1 MSTLLSSWYKSRAYI
16 LFLLTILLAYL
27 MKTHYVRVLICAEI
41 LTKPLWKLKIKISLH
56 WVPIFLIYFAPQ
68 TRAKIN
74 KMSICRYHTDA
85 IINCVFKIIATLDS
99 LMLN

>member
-1 MSTLLSSWYKSRAYI
+1 METESKNKFALGINFPGI
-16 LFLLTILLAYL
+16 LCPSNTG
-27 MKTHYVRVLICAEI
+27 
-41 LTKPLWKLKIKISLH
+41 KL
-56 WVPIFLIYFAPQ
+56 
-68 TRAKIN
+68 N